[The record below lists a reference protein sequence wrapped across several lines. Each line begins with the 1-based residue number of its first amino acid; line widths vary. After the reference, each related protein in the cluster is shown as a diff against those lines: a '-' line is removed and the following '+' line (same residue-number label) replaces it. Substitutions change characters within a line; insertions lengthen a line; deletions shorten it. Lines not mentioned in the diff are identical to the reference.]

1 LGAWHALLQLAVVFL
16 LVRIGSPVAWALAVV
31 VVLVFAFIG
40 NQLARRGWRWALVVA
55 WLMYGGVLLYLP
67 FALRASPEP
76 SLDGW
81 GLALRFIVVIA
92 LGGLMSC
99 VWLGWYMAV
108 ALEFHGHTD
117 QAGGAARIEE
127 FKEFI
132 RFRLTRD
139 TLTGYVIGVDQ
150 PLTQGADLKMRII
163 DVFQLT
169 VKEKG

>member
-1 LGAWHALLQLAVVFL
+1 
-16 LVRIGSPVAWALAVV
+16 
-31 VVLVFAFIG
+31 
-40 NQLARRGWRWALVVA
+40 ALVVA
-55 WLMYGGVLLYLP
+55 WLVCGGVLLYLP
-67 FALRASPEP
+67 FALRASPEA
-76 SLDGW
+76 SLDVW
-81 GLALRFIVVIA
+81 RLALRFIVVIA

-108 ALEFHGHTD
+108 ALEFHGHTSE
-117 QAGGAARIEE
+117 AGGAARIEE

-132 RFRLTRD
+132 RFRLTHD

-150 PLTQGADLKMRII
+150 PLTRGADLKMRLI